1 MPFAFTLLMAADGVQ
16 LDSGLRFP
24 YASSRSAVIE
34 GHVPTHPR
42 PEHEPAAEEGDSRMA
57 IKHLSDEQ
65 IRTMTVE
72 QKDRW
77 WLQNVYQGDVPQMT
91 VRAVVMGFLLGGL
104 LSITNLYVG
113 AKAGWSLGVAITAVI
128 LAYVFFKALA
138 SVGLGRNYHVLE
150 SNILQSIA
158 CNAGYMNGPLIASMA
173 AYMIITDTVIPWW
186 QMIMWL
192 IGLSVLG
199 VLFAF
204 PLKRRFIN
212 QEQMPFP
219 EGRAAGVVMDTL
231 HAEESGK
238 SVLPAKLLVIFSIIG
253 GVLRFGQWHILHD
266 WLAKI
271 KLGFLGVP
279 ELLDDWYYR
288 LAERYGWWIPK
299 IMDTPLKDLTI
310 RPELDIA
317 MIGAG
322 GLMGIRTGVSLLVG
336 AIVNYCLLAPLM
348 IQYGDILGGVNADG
362 VMEVGFRR
370 ITTWSLWCGVAM
382 MTTAS
387 IYAFFAKPQMLIS
400 AFKGLS
406 GGKKRVADCLRHIE
420 LPLWVSLVGVPIVGA
435 YLVYIAH
442 WFFGVEY
449 WLGAVAIPMVF
460 FFALI
465 GVNSTALTSITPTG
479 PLGKITQLVYG
490 GLAPGNITTN
500 IATAGISAEVAGSA
514 SNLIQNIKPGYML
527 GGKPRLQA
535 VGHVIGAFAG
545 AIFSVAVFYPLFL
558 RNNPSGLISEQY
570 PYPAATVWKAVAE
583 RLTRGLSELP
593 VTAIWA
599 TVIGAA
605 LGVVFEI
612 IRALSRNRLP
622 LSAVGLGLAFVI
634 PFRIC
639 LAMFFGSFVFWVI
652 GKIWPRP
659 EQRMNEVYVQNQ
671 ESICAG
677 VIAGAA
683 LIGVGV
689 MALEV
694 FVFTGA

>member
-1 MPFAFTLLMAADGVQ
+1 
-16 LDSGLRFP
+16 
-24 YASSRSAVIE
+24 
-34 GHVPTHPR
+34 
-42 PEHEPAAEEGDSRMA
+42 MA
-57 IKHLSDEQ
+57 IKQLTEEQ
-65 IRTMTVE
+65 VRTMTLE

-77 WLQNVYQGDVPQMT
+77 WLENVYQGDVPQMT
-91 VRAVVMGFLLGGL
+91 ARVVVMGFILGGL

-128 LAYVFFKALA
+128 LAYVFFKVL
-138 SVGLGRNYHVLE
+138 VKIGLGYNYHVLE

-158 CNAGYMNGPLIASMA
+158 CAAGYMNGPLIASMA
-173 AYMIITDTVIPWW
+173 AYMVVTNTVIPWW

-192 IGLSVLG
+192 IGLCIMG

-212 QEQMPFP
+212 EEQLPFP

-231 HAEESGK
+231 HTEESGK
-238 SVLPAKLLVIFSIIG
+238 SVLPAKLLVTFGIIG
-253 GVLRFGQWHILHD
+253 GVLKFGQWHILHG

-271 KLGFLGVP
+271 RLGFLGVP
-279 ELLDDWYYR
+279 ELLDSWYYH
-288 LAERYGWWIPK
+288 LAEKHAWWIPN
-299 IMDTPLKDLTI
+299 IAGTPLRELTI

-322 GLMGIRTGVSLLVG
+322 GLMGIRTGASLMIG
-336 AIVNYCLLAPLM
+336 AILNYCILAPLM
-348 IQYGDILGGVNADG
+348 IQYGDVFGGVDADG
-362 VMEVGFRR
+362 VMVVGFRR
-370 ITTWSLWCGVAM
+370 ITTWSLWGGVAM

-387 IYAFFAKPQMLIS
+387 LYSFFAKPQMLLS

-406 GGKKRVADCLRHIE
+406 RSKQRVEDCLKHIE
-420 LPLWVSLVGVPIVGA
+420 LPLWVSAIGVPIVGI
-435 YLVYIAH
+435 YLVIIAH
-442 WFFGVEY
+442 WFFGVAY
-449 WLGAVAIPMVF
+449 WMGAIAVPMVF
-460 FFALI
+460 IFALI

-479 PLGKITQLVYG
+479 ALGKITQLVYG
-490 GLAPGNITTN
+490 GIAPGNITTN

-535 VGHVIGAFAG
+535 IGHVIGAFSG

-558 RNNPSGLISEQY
+558 RKNPAGLISEQY
-570 PYPAATVWKAVAE
+570 PYPAVTVWKAVAE
-583 RLTRGLSELP
+583 LLTRGLSELP
-593 VTAIWA
+593 TSAIWTTAI
-599 TVIGAA
+599 GAV
-605 LGVVFEI
+605 LGIVFEL
-612 IRALSRNRLP
+612 IRAASKNKFP
-622 LSAVGLGLAFVI
+622 LSAVGIGLAFVI
-634 PFRIC
+634 PFQIC

-659 EQRMNEVYVQNQ
+659 EQRPNEVFVQNQ

-677 VIAGAA
+677 IIAGAA
-683 LIGVGV
+683 LVGVGV